1 MALES
6 MGALIGG
13 ILLKFYEEVRSLFG
27 PPFDVMNEFVN
38 CTDTNYQMMKGAA
51 QILYGMR
58 NDVLN
63 KINKDKENEP
73 TQQCQAWI
81 DKVNQLEK
89 AVKILESEYPT
100 AEEKSF
106 KERFEFS
113 KVLEKMHDE
122 LQSCLDQGSKI
133 QVSVERIPPII
144 RVPAPKIEDKSS
156 LYTVFTKMTEYF
168 EDENVERIGLWGTV
182 GVGKTAIMKNLNN
195 SEKANAFDIVIFATL
210 PDEMNQ
216 ENSKDEMNKGK
227 LNCENEE
234 LKLKA
239 LELEK
244 EKLRELKLKALELAK
259 EKLRQEIAGRLKL
272 KIEGMTKSEINFR
285 ISEELKDK
293 KYLFL
298 LDDVW
303 DILDLGDI
311 GICSNKKDSKV
322 ILASRKQ
329 NICWGMD
336 IDAIEDLK
344 PLPIKE
350 AVALF
355 KEKLGTKGKHLEFR
369 GVAEPVVKHCS
380 CLPLLIEKVAGF
392 FKQKDSK
399 NWRKLLEK
407 FQTWDYYDVDGM
419 VEVLNKFR
427 FCFEEL
433 DREDKKLCFLYCALH
448 TEGYEISTNHLV
460 ECCKAEKFIL
470 DVASGHLIVGDL
482 IDASLLEKD
491 EKKKCLKMN
500 KVLRNMALKIS
511 SEWEDLKFLVKA
523 AMGRGERISLM
534 DNSHRLSSLPE
545 KLNCINLSTL
555 FLQRNLALTA
565 IPDKFF
571 ESMQK
576 LRVLDLHGTRVKKL
590 PSPFCLEGLE
600 VLYLSCCDQLLELPS
615 EMILQNLEV
624 LDIRGT
630 GIYCLPIQI
639 RQMKKLRCL
648 RMSFSRYDVE
658 SGKEEEHQGVISN
671 LSLLEELVIEVKAQN
686 RWWNNV
692 VKHITREVSRLTKLT
707 SLSFCFH
714 DVESFKSFVHNTE
727 LWQDP
732 NFTFQFCVSQ
742 HDSTR
747 CLKSANGENIDN
759 AITISRLIVVS
770 NDTFELIGHKGALSL
785 SDFGI
790 ENINELKCCIIEG
803 CNEILTVIDAHGTM
817 EGVLTCLERIYISN
831 VPMLESIWEGH
842 VPDGSLAQLTVLC
855 LSKCSK
861 LTKIFSPAMIKQLSK
876 LQHLQ
881 IEDCPEI
888 EQIIVESENNGSERL
903 ELPSL
908 TELVLQDLPKLTSI
922 WKENQLSCPSL
933 RAPKIINCDKLKSVL
948 ND

>member
-6 MGALIGG
+6 TGALIGG
-13 ILLKFYEEVRSLFG
+13 IFPKVYDEVRSLYG

-38 CTDTNYQMMKGAA
+38 CTDTNYQKMKGAA
-51 QILYGMR
+51 QILYGTR

-89 AVKILESEYPT
+89 AVKILESEYLT

-156 LYTVFTKMTEYF
+156 LYTVFTKMTDYF

-195 SEKANAFDIVIFATL
+195 SEQANAFDIVIFATL

-216 ENSKDEMNKGK
+216 ENSKDEMNKEK

-272 KIEGMTKSEINFR
+272 KIEGMTKHDINFR

-311 GICSNKKDSKV
+311 GICSNKGSKV

-336 IDAIEDLK
+336 IDAIEELK

-369 GVAEPVVKHCS
+369 GVAEPVVKQCS

-523 AMGRGERISLM
+523 GGLEELLSDKQWEEAKRISLM

-648 RMSFSRYDVE
+648 RMSFSR
-658 SGKEEEHQGVISN
+658 
-671 LSLLEELVIEVKAQN
+671 
-686 RWWNNV
+686 R
-692 VKHITREVSRLTKLT
+692 
-707 SLSFCFH
+707 
-714 DVESFKSFVHNTE
+714 
-727 LWQDP
+727 
-732 NFTFQFCVSQ
+732 
-742 HDSTR
+742 
-747 CLKSANGENIDN
+747 LKSANGENIDN

-770 NDTFELIGHKGALSL
+770 NDTLELIGHKGALSL

-803 CNEILTVIDAHGTM
+803 CNEILTVIDARGTM
-817 EGVLTCLERIYISN
+817 ESVLTRLERIYISN

-855 LSKCSK
+855 LSECSK

-888 EQIIVESENNGSERL
+888 EQIIVESENNGSNL
-903 ELPSL
+903 
-908 TELVLQDLPKLTSI
+908 
-922 WKENQLSCPSL
+922 
-933 RAPKIINCDKLKSVL
+933 
-948 ND
+948 